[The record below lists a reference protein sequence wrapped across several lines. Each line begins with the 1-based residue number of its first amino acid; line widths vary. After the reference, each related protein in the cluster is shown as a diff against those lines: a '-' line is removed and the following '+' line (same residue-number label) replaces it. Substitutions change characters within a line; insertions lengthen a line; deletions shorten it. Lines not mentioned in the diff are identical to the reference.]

1 MKKSDSVRDFYEE
14 DMPKKP
20 EPIQISF
27 KQEVSPDISL
37 EKLFALVLFLVVIVF
52 LFTLFF
58 HIINIDYGSCICS
71 TLN

>member
-37 EKLFALVLFLVVIVF
+37 EKLFALVLFLVV
-52 LFTLFF
+52 
-58 HIINIDYGSCICS
+58 
-71 TLN
+71 